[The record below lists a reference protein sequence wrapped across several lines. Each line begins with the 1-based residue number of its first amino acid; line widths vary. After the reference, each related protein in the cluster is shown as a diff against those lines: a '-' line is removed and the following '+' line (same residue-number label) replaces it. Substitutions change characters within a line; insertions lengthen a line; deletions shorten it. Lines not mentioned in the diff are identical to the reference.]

1 VSLTSL
7 LHRASLLLAS
17 AALAAGFAWERQWS
31 WAAFFL
37 AAGGVGWIAAHLL
50 APKTY
55 PAAAR
60 SASNRLGSVMFIFV
74 VIAAA
79 LGILAEMPSLAMLVA
94 ILAALAAWDLNAFQA
109 RLALAPKDE
118 KTLALEK
125 AHLLRL
131 GWVLGAGLFLS
142 LAGLLVQIRLS
153 LLWAMLL
160 GVVVVFGIRLGLD
173 ALRGR

>member
-1 VSLTSL
+1 
-7 LHRASLLLAS
+7 
-17 AALAAGFAWERQWS
+17 
-31 WAAFFL
+31 
-37 AAGGVGWIAAHLL
+37 
-50 APKTY
+50 
-55 PAAAR
+55 
-60 SASNRLGSVMFIFV
+60 LGSVMFIFV